1 MRYVKARNFELDQD
15 KRLYTKGD
23 DMELPF
29 NPESLKEWVKAKNK
43 RIKEIIELRRQGSE
57 LYDFA

>member
-1 MRYVKARNFELDQD
+1 MLYVKARNFELDQD
-15 KRLYTKGD
+15 KMLYTKGD

-29 NPESLKEWVKAKNK
+29 YPESLKEWVKTKNK

-57 LYDFA
+57 LYDFT